1 MLVKSKTDES
11 FLNLEKRILSKNKRI
26 FIVLEVMKKN
36 IVGSFHSWALH
47 STS

>member
-1 MLVKSKTDES
+1 MLVKSKTNES
-11 FLNLEKRILSKNKRI
+11 FLNLEKKLSKNKRI
-26 FIVLEVMKKN
+26 FIILEVMKKN